1 MNRFKLTSYLFLLLW
16 LLVVVG
22 VAYLTISFVTGVIS
36 AVVDF
41 VTTNDYTKLQQCG
54 ISPPGEFA
62 SLKSEFANLLLV
74 LYMGF
79 PGVLLVISAL
89 AFVAGFY
96 YYRGKFEDESKKHEV
111 LEREM
116 VHKIVAKM
124 ETEKGKPAQK
134 EDMEPEEPPE
144 EEEPSPRFSSLK
156 KKK

>member
-1 MNRFKLTSYLFLLLW
+1 MNRFKLTSYLFLVLW

-22 VAYLTISFVTGVIS
+22 IAYLTISFATGVIS
-36 AVVDF
+36 AVVEF

-74 LYMGF
+74 LYLGF
-79 PGVLLVISAL
+79 PIVLLVISAL

-96 YYRGKFEDESKKHEV
+96 YYRGKLEDDTKKHEV
-111 LEREM
+111 LERDM

-124 ETEKGKPAQK
+124 ETEKGKAPSST
-134 EDMEPEEPPE
+134 EPEEPPE
-144 EEEPSPRFSSLK
+144 SVEPAPRFSSLK